1 MICSSSLAVSPN
13 KLFKVLFLPSPGP
26 LKVQLYREV
35 VGEAI
40 EEEREGRARSPG
52 QGHVVRGFAFASGFL
67 LPPSTVQARGQVKR

>member
-40 EEEREGRARSPG
+40 EGERGSRHRTGSHG
-52 QGHVVRGFAFASGFL
+52 RGFEFASSFL
-67 LPPSTVQARGQVKR
+67 LPPNAVQTHGQVRE

>member
-35 VGEAI
+35 VGQAVEG
-40 EEEREGRARSPG
+40 ERGSTLDI
-52 QGHVVRGFAFASGFL
+52 QGTVGNFALASGFL
-67 LPPSTVQARGQVKR
+67 ASAEAVQVHCQVRG